1 GMTVPGRKNLS
12 IVTREHDGTVEVL
25 TVDGAG
31 GVSLPSHYQSEPSR
45 IHAELGRRFGV
56 EVATLECFEHGRPS
70 RGAPRVFVHELL
82 RSPGIGACDVRWV
95 RPPAGPG
102 LPPIVP
108 EHREVLMAW
117 FAASHRA
124 VGEQSLPWRRRG
136 WFAEAVT
143 WSVDRLRASGIEVTG
158 PVEQLG
164 IRAWSAQ
171 LRIPTKVGVVY
182 FKASPSFF
190 GHEPELT
197 HALSEWFP
205 EHLPEVLAVCPG
217 RHWMLT
223 ADFGPV
229 PRLVDPA
236 EVLAAYL
243 AVAPCLAAIQR
254 HAAQRCDFLLGV
266 GCPDHRL
273 GTLPALF
280 EQLVEDA
287 SSVELAGDRHLT
299 VDERG
304 QLRSLAA
311 ELTETCTALAQLG
324 VPESIC
330 HLDIWR
336 GNFCF
341 RDGRPFVFDWAE
353 SAVAQPFVSLQ
364 LMLRDVRMAA
374 PGDCDAER
382 RVRDAYLTE
391 WAGHSGR
398 NQLVEAADRSADLAT
413 VSQALLLRDALAALE
428 PHRRR
433 PYQGAI
439 ADQLKD
445 LIHRHD

>member
-1 GMTVPGRKNLS
+1 MTVPGRKNLS
-12 IVTREHDGTVEVL
+12 IVTRERDGTVEVL
-25 TVDGAG
+25 AVDGPD
-31 GVSLPSHYQSEPSR
+31 GVSLPSHHQSEPSR

-56 EVATLECFEHGRPS
+56 DVATLEYFEHGQPS

-82 RSPGIGACDVRWV
+82 RSPGIGACNVRWV
-95 RPPAGPG
+95 RSPAGAG
-102 LPPIVP
+102 LTSIVP

-117 FAASHRA
+117 FAASHQA

-143 WSVDRLRASGIEVTG
+143 WSVDQVRALGIEVTG
-158 PVEQLG
+158 PVEQLD

-171 LRIPTKVGVVY
+171 LRIPTTRGVVY

-197 HALSEWFP
+197 RMLSEWFP
-205 EHLPEVLAVCPG
+205 EHFPEVLAVSPG

-229 PRLVDPA
+229 PRLADPA

-243 AVAPCLAAIQR
+243 AVAPCLAAVQR
-254 HAAQRCDFLLGV
+254 HAAQRSDLLLGV

-280 EQLVEDA
+280 EQLAEDA
-287 SSVELAGDRHLT
+287 SAVELAGDRHLT

-304 QLRSLAA
+304 QLRILTA
-311 ELTETCTALAQLG
+311 ELTETCMALAQFG
-324 VPESIC
+324 VPESVC
-330 HLDIWR
+330 HLDFWR
-336 GNFCF
+336 GNFCL
-341 RDGRPFVFDWAE
+341 RDGRPLVFDWAE
-353 SAVAQPFVSLQ
+353 SAVAHPFVSLQ
-364 LMLRDVRMAA
+364 LMLRDVRMAL
-374 PGDCDAER
+374 PGDSDAER
-382 RVRDAYLTE
+382 RIRNAYLAE
-391 WAGHSGR
+391 WAGHGGR
-398 NQLVEAADRSADLAT
+398 DQLVEEVDRSADLAT

-428 PHRRR
+428 PQLRT

-439 ADQLKD
+439 ANPLRD
-445 LIHRHD
+445 LIRRRH